1 MYSVADV
8 CEHVGT
14 SRMILGVVEVIS
26 IKYQVLLG
34 ELGEKHPQMP
44 A

>member
-1 MYSVADV
+1 MEV
-8 CEHVGT
+8 CERVGT
-14 SRMILGVVEVIS
+14 CRMILGVVEVIS
-26 IKYQVLLG
+26 IKCRVVLG

>member
-1 MYSVADV
+1 MEV

-26 IKYQVLLG
+26 IQGRVVLG